1 MGLAIDN
8 VLIARTCIVTILDPR
23 DVAGMFGSRKVETLS
38 PLVVGLAHGMRY
50 KDVLI
55 NGNW

>member
-1 MGLAIDN
+1 MDI
-8 VLIARTCIVTILDPR
+8 R